1 MSENPLKIGHP
12 CTLLVRPKLAYKK
25 GGEENK
31 YYAAADSYRNDERR
45 TLQQQK
51 SLQQQQQNLQQQQ
64 AMQANFAMYQNY
76 GVRQNQFMNQNQFQS
91 QNQMYQ
97 NMMNNQMMQQ
107 PIQQAVQQA
116 AVDIP
121 NLPNRNLIGQEP
133 QRPMTPVK
141 SPIQEKSLLDSAPA
155 GPMYS
160 YWLTTLDTDCIIQ

>member
-1 MSENPLKIGHP
+1 
-12 CTLLVRPKLAYKK
+12 
-25 GGEENK
+25 
-31 YYAAADSYRNDERR
+31 
-45 TLQQQK
+45 
-51 SLQQQQQNLQQQQ
+51 
-64 AMQANFAMYQNY
+64 
-76 GVRQNQFMNQNQFQS
+76 MNQNQYQS

-133 QRPMTPVK
+133 RPMTPVK
-141 SPIQEKSLLDSAPA
+141 SPIQEKSPLDSAPA

-160 YWLTTLDTDCIIQ
+160 YGLTILDYLFECKVIGQNC

>member
-1 MSENPLKIGHP
+1 
-12 CTLLVRPKLAYKK
+12 
-25 GGEENK
+25 
-31 YYAAADSYRNDERR
+31 
-45 TLQQQK
+45 
-51 SLQQQQQNLQQQQ
+51 
-64 AMQANFAMYQNY
+64 MQANFAMYQNY
-76 GVRQNQFMNQNQFQS
+76 GVRQNQFMNQNQYQS

-133 QRPMTPVK
+133 RPMTPVK

-160 YWLTTLDTDCIIQ
+160 HGLTTSLVISDTKLLNKIVNQV